1 MTKLRRTN
9 KSSAGTT
16 ISTAFQL
23 LESLLVMQQIALPQL
38 KTLLSEVGRFEPLE
52 ASLNL
57 SAVPIRALGFG
68 FGFGH

>member
-9 KSSAGTT
+9 KSSATAST
-16 ISTAFQL
+16 STALQL
-23 LESLLVMQQIALPQL
+23 LESLLVMQQIALPEL
-38 KTLLSEVGRFEPLE
+38 ETLLSEAGRFEPLE

-68 FGFGH
+68 FGFSH

>member
-1 MTKLRRTN
+1 
-9 KSSAGTT
+9 
-16 ISTAFQL
+16 
-23 LESLLVMQQIALPQL
+23 MQQIALPEL
-38 KTLLSEVGRFEPLE
+38 KTLLSEAGRFEPLE

>member
-9 KSSAGTT
+9 KSSARATV
-16 ISTAFQL
+16 STAFQL

-38 KTLLSEVGRFEPLE
+38 KTLLTEAGRFEPLE